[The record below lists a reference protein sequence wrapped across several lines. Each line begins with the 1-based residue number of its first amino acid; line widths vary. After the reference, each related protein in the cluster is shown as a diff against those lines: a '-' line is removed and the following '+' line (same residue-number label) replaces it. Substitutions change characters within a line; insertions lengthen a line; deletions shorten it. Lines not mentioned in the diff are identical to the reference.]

1 MAAQRDLGSREQKE
15 PLPPQGRSLQLRLV
29 WVLTL
34 AVAAVL
40 VWSAIHPKDRAT
52 WLLEV
57 LPVLIAWP
65 LLAFTYGRLRFTSL
79 TYTFIALHM
88 IVLMVGGHYTYAE
101 VPLFDW
107 LRDTFHMARN
117 NYDRLGHFMQG
128 FVPALVARE
137 VLLRASPLKRGKWLF
152 ALVICVCMTVSA
164 LYELLEWGT
173 AVVAGSA
180 ADSFLGTQGDP
191 WDTQWDMAMALTGS
205 LLAQVCLAPWQDRQ
219 MRRQEEECRM

>member
-1 MAAQRDLGSREQKE
+1 MVARGAHGSRES
-15 PLPPQGRSLQLRLV
+15 GRMVPAAGRVSQRRLL
-29 WVLTL
+29 WFLTL

-65 LLAFTYGRLRFTSL
+65 LLAFTYGRFRFTSL
-79 TYTFIALHM
+79 TYTLIAFHM
-88 IVLMVGGHYTYAE
+88 VVLMVGGHYTYAE

-107 LRDTFHMARN
+107 LRDAFHMARN

-128 FVPALVARE
+128 LVPALVARE

-152 ALVICVCMTVSA
+152 VLVTCVCLAVSA

-173 AVVAGSA
+173 AVAAGSA
-180 ADSFLGTQGDP
+180 ADAFLGTQGDP
-191 WDTQWDMAMALTGS
+191 WDTQWDIFMALMGALS
-205 LLAQVCLAPWQDRQ
+205 AQVLLAPWQDRQ
-219 MRRQEEECRM
+219 MKRQNVEC